1 MADKDKKPAKTS
13 ILNLDR
19 FMDKE
24 IRVKFTGGREV
35 VGVLK
40 GWDQLLNL
48 VLDSTTEFLRDPDDV
63 YKVSD
68 QTRSLG
74 LVVCRGTQ
82 VVVVMPTDGMDEIQ
96 NPFIQEE

>member
-1 MADKDKKPAKTS
+1 MADAKRPAKQS
-13 ILNLDR
+13 IVNLDR
-19 FMDKE
+19 FMEKE
-24 IRVKFTGGREV
+24 IRVKFNGGREV
-35 VGVLK
+35 VGTLK

-48 VLDSTTEFLRDPDDV
+48 VLDNTTEYLRDPDDV

-68 QTRSLG
+68 ATRQLG

-82 VVVVMPTDGMDEIQ
+82 VVVVMPTDGMDEIA